1 MKQIGGAQVSVFTS
15 GFGGAF
21 KQIQLQL
28 KGADA
33 RILTTLAQRAAAD
46 VAKVPGAVDVGLS
59 TKGQKPEL
67 EVQLNRGLAGSLG
80 VTRRAG
86 GAGAAAGVRRAS
98 TPATGSIPRARRAT

>member
-21 KQIQLQL
+21 KSIQVQM
-28 KGADA
+28 KGARRA
-33 RILTTLAQRAAAD
+33 RAHRARPARRGR

-59 TKGQKPEL
+59 TRGQKPEL

-80 VTRRAG
+80 ITVGQVAQSLRPAFAGHRRRRLG
-86 GAGAAAGVRRAS
+86 GSR
-98 TPATGSIPRARRAT
+98 RARRGT